1 VSASSRR
8 TVSLPNGWDGIRPV
22 ILARDPSCR
31 YGAIP
36 DDMYELGQCREPS
49 TEVDH
54 MGDPD
59 DHRPEMLRGICHRH
73 HLIRTARQAAAA
85 RNSTR
90 PSRKRPPEPHPGF
103 RR

>member
-1 VSASSRR
+1 
-8 TVSLPNGWDGIRPV
+8 
-22 ILARDPSCR
+22 
-31 YGAIP
+31 
-36 DDMYELGQCREPS
+36 
-49 TEVDH
+49 

-85 RNSTR
+85 RNATR
-90 PSRKRPPEPHPGF
+90 PTRKRPAEPHPGY